1 MIVVPWGV
9 EAGQDGADGDGLAG
23 AHFSGDDADGA
34 LADAPGDAGD
44 GLVVGGVAVQHA
56 GGEASAE
63 RMERSMRI
71 RINDFLSSSDSPV
84 IT

>member
-1 MIVVPWGV
+1 
-9 EAGQDGADGDGLAG
+9 
-23 AHFSGDDADGA
+23 
-34 LADAPGDAGD
+34 
-44 GLVVGGVAVQHA
+44 VAVQHA